1 MVRQDLH
8 RGTGGKEII
17 SLNREEPGAPE
28 KDESWGEDLQGFTVS
43 SPLWIVKR
51 MAFDYYKKEAY
62 RYKIQGQLYNRGEWW
77 KEK

>member
-28 KDESWGEDLQGFTVS
+28 KDEPWGEDLQGFTVS